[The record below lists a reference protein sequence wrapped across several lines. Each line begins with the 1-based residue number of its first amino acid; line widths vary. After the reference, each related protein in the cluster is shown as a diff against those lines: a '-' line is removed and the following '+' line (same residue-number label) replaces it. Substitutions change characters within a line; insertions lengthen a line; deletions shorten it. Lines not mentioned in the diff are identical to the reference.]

1 MRTTHVQT
9 QPGQLPSPPTSPQN
23 SAPPGALLSRRRAA
37 SHQGRPR
44 LSLPRCGRPRTAEGT
59 GHRGH
64 GTRDR
69 AQGAR
74 QRGHSAGDKAQ
85 RTRSA
90 PRRCPG
96 AAGGRG
102 PSPRAGARAGPR
114 GPWRPWRW
122 WPWRWQRAG
131 PGGWRRRRRRL
142 SGLGMAP
149 ARLSLL
155 PLLLLVV
162 VVAACGWRPARG
174 QEAPQTP
181 DWRMTLKTIR
191 NGVHKIDMYLNAAL
205 DLLGGEDGLC
215 QYKCSDGSRP
225 VPRYGYKPS
234 PPNGCGSPLFGVQFD
249 IGIPSMTR
257 CCNHHDRCY
266 DTCGNKKNDCDEQFQ
281 TCLSKI
287 CRDVQKTL
295 GISESVQA
303 CESTV
308 QLLFDAVIHLG
319 CKPYLDSQRA
329 ACMCHSE
336 GKTDL

>member
-1 MRTTHVQT
+1 GM
-9 QPGQLPSPPTSPQN
+9 
-23 SAPPGALLSRRRAA
+23 
-37 SHQGRPR
+37 
-44 LSLPRCGRPRTAEGT
+44 
-59 GHRGH
+59 
-64 GTRDR
+64 
-69 AQGAR
+69 
-74 QRGHSAGDKAQ
+74 
-85 RTRSA
+85 
-90 PRRCPG
+90 
-96 AAGGRG
+96 
-102 PSPRAGARAGPR
+102 ARAG
-114 GPWRPWRW
+114 
-122 WPWRWQRAG
+122 
-131 PGGWRRRRRRL
+131 L
-142 SGLGMAP
+142 C
-149 ARLSLL
+149 LL
-155 PLLLLVV
+155 PPLLLLLLA
-162 VVAACGWRPARG
+162 AACAWRPARG

-225 VPRYGYKPS
+225 IPRYGYKPS

-249 IGIPSMTR
+249 IGIPSMTK

-329 ACMCHSE
+329 ACMCRYE